1 MCVLSSMSDECLHMR
16 QVLMQGWRPVEPENP
31 PERFLYQESPWHGDW
46 SCCIYFSF
54 CDHFMSFVFLQAH
67 LQLRR
72 PQMGPRPHELAG
84 ARGESLCIVRRT
96 FSDHSYELIGFLPD
110 HV

>member
-1 MCVLSSMSDECLHMR
+1 MFAYASGLDAGLAPRGAWKSTRTGSLRGKPVARGLVVLHLFFVLRSLH
-16 QVLMQGWRPVEPENP
+16 V
-31 PERFLYQESPWHGDW
+31 
-46 SCCIYFSF
+46 F
-54 CDHFMSFVFLQAH
+54 CFLQAH

-96 FSDHSYELIGFLPD
+96 FSDHSYELIGFLLD